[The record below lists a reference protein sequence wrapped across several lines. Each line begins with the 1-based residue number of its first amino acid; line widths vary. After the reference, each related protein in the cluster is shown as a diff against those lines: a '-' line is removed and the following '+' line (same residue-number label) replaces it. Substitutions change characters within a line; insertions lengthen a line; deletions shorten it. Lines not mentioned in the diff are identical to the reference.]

1 MGQIL
6 RGPELGEAPGNGG
19 GRGTECCDGPDPEM
33 HCVEG
38 GAWTWGEGGTRQGA
52 GMGPI
57 PGEAPS
63 PFTRA
68 DLVSNLVSIAHRP
81 HCPRPPRRHWNCLT
95 PPLPLPPRPAGTIES
110 KSSGAE
116 GRGRYSLHP
125 LFPRVGAEAEAA
137 IKMAAAAGRAGES
150 RRARGG
156 GAPGGGG
163 ALLRGILLCVAAS
176 GSCWGNSVE
185 RKIYITLN
193 RTAPCVRLLNATH
206 QIGCQSSI
214 NGDTGVIHVA
224 EKEQDLKWVLSDG
237 PHPPYMVLLEGELFT
252 RELLQQLKGTSRVSG
267 LAVALSKPSPSPGF
281 SPGLKCPNDGF
292 GVYSNDYGP
301 QYAHCNWTV
310 WNPLGN
316 GLSYEDFDFPIFLL
330 EDANETQIIKQ
341 CYRDHNLP
349 QNGSIPEYPLCAM
362 QLFSHMHAVTST
374 VTCMRRRTIQS
385 TFSLNPEEFCD
396 PLIDYN
402 VWSTLKPINTSSKM
416 HPSDE
421 VIMVAA
427 RVALRNNSVL
437 WVHTD
442 PISQKN
448 ESVQLR
454 VKNLVEALTRSSMD
468 TNVSLQEVSQSQ
480 PLPPSSFQR
489 FLRARNIPGVVLA
502 DHRTSFHNRYY
513 QSVYD
518 TPENILM
525 DYPAGLSPEE
535 ALTYVTDTA
544 KSLAEVATVVARA
557 LYQLAGGNSSTS
569 AIQAAPETVSQMLYG
584 FLIKA
589 NNSWFQSIIK
599 QDMKSIMVDSVPQH
613 YIAVN
618 SPVNT
623 TQLVQ
628 SVLVNLTGTVVNF
641 TKEECQNPEKMSIP
655 EKELYEYSWV
665 QGPRDPNSTSRIP
678 FCVRSTVH
686 LSKALSPAFEL
697 KQWGSTEYS
706 TWTESRWKDIRARI
720 FLVASRELEIITL
733 VVGIAIL
740 VFSLLATYFINAKA
754 DVLFSSPP
762 DPGAMAY

>member
-1 MGQIL
+1 MAVAVGQAGGL
-6 RGPELGEAPGNGG
+6 RRA
-19 GRGTECCDGPDPEM
+19 
-33 HCVEG
+33 G
-38 GAWTWGEGGTRQGA
+38 GAG
-52 GMGPI
+52 
-57 PGEAPS
+57 
-63 PFTRA
+63 
-68 DLVSNLVSIAHRP
+68 
-81 HCPRPPRRHWNCLT
+81 
-95 PPLPLPPRPAGTIES
+95 
-110 KSSGAE
+110 
-116 GRGRYSLHP
+116 
-125 LFPRVGAEAEAA
+125 VGAQW
-137 IKMAAAAGRAGES
+137 
-150 RRARGG
+150 
-156 GAPGGGG
+156 GGG

-193 RTAPCVRLLNATH
+193 KTAPCVRLLNATH

-214 NGDTGVIHVA
+214 NGDTGVIHVV

-267 LAVALSKPSPSPGF
+267 LAVALSRPSPLPGF

-316 GLSYEDFDFPIFLL
+316 GISYEDFDFPIFLL

-427 RVALRNNSVL
+427 RLDSHSFFWNLAPGAESTVSSFVTHLAVAEALHKVPDIQSLPRNIMFTFFQGETFDYIGSSRMVYDMENNIFPIRLDNIYAFLELSQVALRNNSVL

-454 VKNLVEALTRSSMD
+454 VKNLVAALTKSSLD
-468 TNVSLQEVSQSQ
+468 ANVTLQEVSQSQ

-518 TPENILM
+518 TPENILV

-535 ALTYVTDTA
+535 ALIYVTDTA

-557 LYQLAGGNSSTS
+557 LYQLAGGNGSTS
-569 AIQAAPETVSQMLYG
+569 AIQADPETVSRMLYG
-584 FLIKA
+584 FLIRA

-599 QDMKSIMVDSVPQH
+599 QDMKIIMVDNVPQH

-641 TKEECQNPEKMSIP
+641 TKEECQNPEKMSSP
-655 EKELYEYSWV
+655 EKELYEYFWA

-678 FCVRSTVH
+678 FCVQSTVR

-740 VFSLLATYFINAKA
+740 IFSLLATYFINAKA

-762 DPGAMAY
+762 DPGATAY